1 MINQGMEIQ
10 PLPKV
15 QFIDNDADNAQ
26 DILGTT
32 AYYNPQSKTIV
43 LYTLNRHPKDIMRS
57 FCHEMVHH
65 EQNIKGTLGNIKTQN
80 TTEDSH
86 LDEIEREAY
95 EKGNIM
101 FRNWEDNTK
110 NPAKTYFLDIPK
122 FNQPKTFVDKLCESL
137 NEISLNPNNAAE
149 IYGDL
154 TYGKFQVGDII
165 YVYDIKQ
172 VKNPYDDEGRFY
184 NIMFHPQDNI
194 TSIPQQGKENYI
206 KILNTMYKVILNF
219 IEEAEPEYIGISS
232 LDNMGDRNYHRV
244 YANLTNNRHNKIP
257 GYFRKDVNLP
267 FDTPQGKGRF
277 VVLKKTWQ
285 SENMSVRSSYG
296 VKENSGKMR
305 EEKRDKGTGGDK
317 GTEGYEI
324 YCDMDGVL
332 CDFDKRFKEFS
343 NGIPPEEFE
352 AQHGKKEFWKLISNQ
367 GVGFWVG
374 ISWMP
379 DGRQLWSY
387 IKKHNP
393 SLLSAPSMEESSR
406 LGKRLWVRNNIPG
419 TKLILRSAEQKQES
433 ANPNAI
439 LIDDRPSNIEQ
450 WRAKSGIGIL
460 HTSANETIKQLK
472 KYDL

>member
-1 MINQGMEIQ
+1 MIKLIN
-10 PLPKV
+10 
-15 QFIDNDADNAQ
+15 
-26 DILGTT
+26 IL
-32 AYYNPQSKTIV
+32 
-43 LYTLNRHPKDIMRS
+43 KD
-57 FCHEMVHH
+57 
-65 EQNIKGTLGNIKTQN
+65 IKTQN

-165 YVYDIKQ
+165 YIYDIKQ

-206 KILNTMYKVILNF
+206 KILNTMYKVILDF

-232 LDNMGDRNYHRV
+232 LDNMGDKNYHRV
-244 YANLTNNRHNKIP
+244 YANLTNNNHNKIP

-285 SENMSVRSSYG
+285 SENMSVCSSYG
-296 VKENSGKMR
+296 VKENNEEMR
-305 EEKRDKGTGGDK
+305 EEKRDKGTRGGK
-317 GTEGYEI
+317 ETEGYEI

-332 CDFDKRFKEFS
+332 CDFDKSFQNIS
-343 NGIPPEEFE
+343 NNTPPEEYEKKF
-352 AQHGKKEFWKLISNQ
+352 GKKAFWKLINSEGSKFWSN
-367 GVGFWVG
+367 
-374 ISWMP
+374 IPWMS
-379 DGRQLWSY
+379 DGEKLWNH
-387 IKKHNP
+387 IKKYNP
-393 SLLSAPSMEESSR
+393 NILSAPSSDPSSKE
-406 LGKRLWVRNNIPG
+406 GKLEWIDNNLTNVKEIFLVPADE
-419 TKLILRSAEQKQES
+419 KQKY
-433 ANPNAI
+433 ATPKAI
-439 LIDDRPSNIEQ
+439 LIDDKESNIEQ
-450 WRAKSGIGIL
+450 WNNRGGIGIL
-460 HTSANETIKQLK
+460 HTSTNDTLKQLK
-472 KYDL
+472 KYGL

>member
-1 MINQGMEIQ
+1 MIKLIN
-10 PLPKV
+10 
-15 QFIDNDADNAQ
+15 
-26 DILGTT
+26 IL
-32 AYYNPQSKTIV
+32 
-43 LYTLNRHPKDIMRS
+43 KD
-57 FCHEMVHH
+57 
-65 EQNIKGTLGNIKTQN
+65 IKTQN

-165 YVYDIKQ
+165 YIYDIKQ

-206 KILNTMYKVILNF
+206 KILNTMYKVILDF

-232 LDNMGDRNYHRV
+232 LGNMGDKNYHRV
-244 YANLTNNRHNKIP
+244 YVNLTNNNHNKIP

-317 GTEGYEI
+317 ETEGYEI

-332 CDFDKRFKEFS
+332 CDFDKSFQNIS
-343 NGIPPEEFE
+343 NNTPPEEYEKKF
-352 AQHGKKEFWKLISNQ
+352 GKKAFWKLINSEGSKFWSN
-367 GVGFWVG
+367 
-374 ISWMP
+374 IPWMS
-379 DGRQLWSY
+379 DGKKLWNH
-387 IKKHNP
+387 IKKYNP
-393 SLLSAPSMEESSR
+393 NILSAPSSDPSSKE
-406 LGKRLWVRNNIPG
+406 GKLEWIDNNLTNVKEIFLVPADE
-419 TKLILRSAEQKQES
+419 KQKY
-433 ANPNAI
+433 ATPKAI
-439 LIDDRPSNIEQ
+439 LIDDKESNIEQ
-450 WRAKSGIGIL
+450 WNDRGGIGIL
-460 HTSANETIKQLK
+460 HTSTNDTLKQLK
-472 KYDL
+472 KYGL

>member
-324 YCDMDGVL
+324 Y
-332 CDFDKRFKEFS
+332 
-343 NGIPPEEFE
+343 
-352 AQHGKKEFWKLISNQ
+352 
-367 GVGFWVG
+367 
-374 ISWMP
+374 
-379 DGRQLWSY
+379 
-387 IKKHNP
+387 
-393 SLLSAPSMEESSR
+393 
-406 LGKRLWVRNNIPG
+406 
-419 TKLILRSAEQKQES
+419 
-433 ANPNAI
+433 
-439 LIDDRPSNIEQ
+439 
-450 WRAKSGIGIL
+450 
-460 HTSANETIKQLK
+460 
-472 KYDL
+472 